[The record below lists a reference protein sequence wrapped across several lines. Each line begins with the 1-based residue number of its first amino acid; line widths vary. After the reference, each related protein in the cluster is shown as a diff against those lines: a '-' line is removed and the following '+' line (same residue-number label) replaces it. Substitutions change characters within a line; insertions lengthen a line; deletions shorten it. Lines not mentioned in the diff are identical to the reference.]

1 MVPEPLTVR
10 AQSGWASLVRLL
22 GKLLLGAAAAVG
34 LKAAWPG
41 FDRDPLRL
49 ELPEVVL
56 LALVIGVVADH
67 WHRIEGR
74 DLTGLGFPPRFQGLL
89 PGLGAGLGGVVLTT
103 WIGWLAG
110 WSIPRPGFTWP
121 EPSGIL
127 LLGLLALAT
136 AILEEAFFRGV
147 VPGIL
152 GRTMAWPWA
161 TLASATLFAATHF
174 LAPAGR
180 SVSDVV
186 STFAGLWATGITLGV
201 AARKRGLWFPVGVH
215 ACWIVAITASA
226 RHNPLVFLPEGFLWT
241 GNGFPP
247 RGLLGILAMLI
258 LLALLGRGGPSG
270 RPITAG

>member
-10 AQSGWASLVRLL
+10 TQSGLASLTWLL
-22 GKLLLGAAAAVG
+22 GKLVLVVGVAVG
-34 LKAAWPG
+34 LKVVWPG
-41 FDRDPLRL
+41 FDKDPLRL
-49 ELPEVVL
+49 ELPELVL
-56 LALVIGVVADH
+56 LAAALGLVADH
-67 WHRIEGR
+67 WVRVEGR
-74 DLTGLGFPPRFQGLL
+74 HLADLGYPPGLRGLL

-103 WIGWLAG
+103 GVGWWAG

-121 EPSGIL
+121 EPSGL
-127 LLGLLALAT
+127 VMLGLLALAT
-136 AILEEAFFRGV
+136 AVLEETFFRGI

-152 GRTMAWPWA
+152 GRTMTWPR
-161 TLASATLFAATHF
+161 TTIASATLFAATHF

-180 SVSDVV
+180 SVPDIV

-226 RHNPLVFLPEGFLWT
+226 RYNPMVFLPEGFLWT

-247 RGLLGILAMLI
+247 RGLLGILAMVI
-258 LLALLGRGGPSG
+258 LLALLGRSRSSGGQVA
-270 RPITAG
+270 AG